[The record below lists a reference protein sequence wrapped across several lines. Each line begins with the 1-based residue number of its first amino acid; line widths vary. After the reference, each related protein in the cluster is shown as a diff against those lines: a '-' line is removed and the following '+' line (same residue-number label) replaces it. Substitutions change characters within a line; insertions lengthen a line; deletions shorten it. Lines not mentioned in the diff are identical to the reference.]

1 MFTLDHKIPPPVIA
15 LIITAIMWG
24 LSSYLP
30 SLSLDIDLHH
40 IPTVTLV
47 FIGVMFDLLGLLA
60 FRRLRTTID
69 PLNPDKASTLV
80 TSGVYRITRNPMYV
94 GLAILLL
101 SWAVHLA
108 MLCPFVG
115 PILFVLYIN
124 RFQVIPEEQAMRRN
138 FDQEFKVYA
147 DRVWRWL

>member
-1 MFTLDHKIPPPVIA
+1 
-15 LIITAIMWG
+15 MWG

-108 MLCPFVG
+108 MLWPFVD

-147 DRVWRWL
+147 DRVRRWL

>member
-60 FRRLRTTID
+60 FRRSRTTID

-101 SWAVHLA
+101 S
-108 MLCPFVG
+108 
-115 PILFVLYIN
+115 
-124 RFQVIPEEQAMRRN
+124 
-138 FDQEFKVYA
+138 
-147 DRVWRWL
+147 